1 MEDLPISMAKIPVKL
16 EMIANFLFRMVGVMT
31 KTL

>member
-16 EMIANFLFRMVGVMT
+16 EIIPNFLFRMVGVMT